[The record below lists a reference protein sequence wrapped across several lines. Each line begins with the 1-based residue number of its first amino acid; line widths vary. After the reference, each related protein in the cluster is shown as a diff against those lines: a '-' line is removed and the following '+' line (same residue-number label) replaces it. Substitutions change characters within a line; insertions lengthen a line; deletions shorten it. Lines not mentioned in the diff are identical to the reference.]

1 MNAQNTDDPDTLQ
14 RMSKAM
20 VAELRRAYRDA
31 NMTTGRD
38 ANMTT
43 GKVSRVV
50 TDAVNAALQ
59 RTGVVDS
66 AALVKD
72 IHASIKGNDNI
83 LKRLVMQFVSLKGW
97 DKK

>member
-20 VAELRRAYRDA
+20 VAELRRAY
-31 NMTTGRD
+31 D

>member
-20 VAELRRAYRDA
+20 VAELRRAY
-31 NMTTGRD
+31 RD

>member
-31 NMTTGRD
+31 NL
-38 ANMTT
+38 TT